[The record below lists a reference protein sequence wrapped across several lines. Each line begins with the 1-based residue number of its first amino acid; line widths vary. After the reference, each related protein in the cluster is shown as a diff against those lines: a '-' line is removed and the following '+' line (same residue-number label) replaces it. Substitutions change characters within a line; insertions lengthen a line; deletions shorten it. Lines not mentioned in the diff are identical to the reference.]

1 MIVSDHPLSG
11 IIPANKFYPP
21 RIDES
26 QSLLRTSL
34 LRSKL
39 PQDIAAKKI
48 ILIEAQAGQG
58 KTTLAYQFLRR
69 TLHDYIWYQIGPEDS
84 DPVFLLAALLAN
96 LTSKFPDFSS
106 PELRYIFEQGAIG
119 PLDLDRCASIL
130 LRDLDSYLTEDIYIA
145 FDDLHLLPAGEMTNN
160 LMEYLLDA
168 SPPKLHFILISRHP
182 VELRCKALRNGTGIS
197 YLNTS
202 DLALN
207 HLEIEDLFNNV
218 LGKTITRQEAMEI
231 ERITRG
237 WVMGI
242 ILASHPVSGRGQFW
256 KTGASPVSTSFEH
269 GHMLGYF
276 QDEIFAQI
284 PEALHTPFL
293 RLSFISEIPIDLAVQ
308 ITGIQEMETVL
319 AGMARENFFVY
330 RLDDNQRVF
339 RFHHFFQEFLQLQAG
354 TSLTR
359 AEINTIHTIEA
370 HYYLKKNMLEKA
382 LASYRSAGDYAS
394 MDTILQHQGMLLIEK
409 NRTLTILSLLQT
421 IPREILLQFSWLTL
435 YAGLLRIDFSPQTT
449 LPFFDAA
456 RSRFIKDGEE
466 TGEIIALS
474 QTIYFHFVISGLY
487 NLGGQLLRRTEELFK
502 KYSATLPVHVW
513 IMAARNLAVG
523 FCFFVSDMDKAR
535 EYASLANALAT
546 KHDMRN
552 FIASTRFTLGYIE
565 LLSGNLAQFP
575 REAENC
581 FALINDPL
589 VGMSNKLTFRVMHLC
604 YLSMTGDF
612 QNFLHQQQALQ
623 ESIDQKI
630 ITQTVAAPYL
640 YVWGCSCLI
649 SLGEIDKGMQLL
661 SRGIDIS
668 STARIDHMHSQL
680 LQWQAFIASIK
691 GDKEQARSTIEES
704 MRLRG
709 IAGGPFY
716 KAFQLILAGAIYT
729 RTGDPDLAAAALE
742 EGIAL
747 ARSVPSPYLHVCG
760 LFQRSYLALLMEDK
774 ASALE
779 DLRQGLSLM
788 KRHKYSFFWGWEP
801 VMMTRLLSES
811 VAAGIEKEF
820 SMSLARNRLRL
831 AFADNGTV
839 IPLLQITLLD
849 TFSIRQGGKIIFNIE
864 DFTISQRE
872 ILGLMLTAQG
882 QKIDQEK
889 AQLYFWPDSPP
900 DKARKKFDALL
911 GRLRKIF
918 SNHISIPV
926 QNYIVLNKGLLCLH
940 HTETDI
946 FQFLAAC
953 KSSLAHGRKNEWWQ
967 AGNACHQACALW
979 KGHLPADT
987 FTNEFASSWENV
999 LLDIFAEVSLAWGTH
1014 LATIGRVEEAI
1025 QIVDNVLHSNGLEEK
1040 AVVLLCSLYM
1050 QNNMPLKVRKILER
1064 YRSALKE
1071 IDYTDEEIEEIL
1083 SDIMVPTK
1091 KVTRLT
1097 QLNRQHRDLGS

>member
-1 MIVSDHPLSG
+1 MMVSDHPLSG

-26 QSLLRTSL
+26 QSLLRASL
-34 LRSKL
+34 LSTKL
-39 PQDIAAKKI
+39 PQDIATKKI

-58 KTTLAYQFLRR
+58 KTTLAHQFLHHA
-69 TLHDYIWYQIGPEDS
+69 LYDYIWYQIGPEDS

-96 LTSKFPDFSS
+96 LTNKFPDFSS
-106 PELRYIFEQGAIG
+106 PQLSYIFEQGAIG
-119 PLDLDRCASIL
+119 PLDLDRCATIL
-130 LRDLDSYLTEDIYIA
+130 LRDLDNYLTEDIYIT
-145 FDDLHLLPAGEMTNN
+145 FDDLHLLPAGAMTNS
-160 LMEYLLDA
+160 LLEYLLDA
-168 SPPKLHFILISRHP
+168 SPPKLHYILISRHP
-182 VELRCKALRNGTGIS
+182 VELKSKALRNGAGIS

-207 HLEIEDLFNNV
+207 SSEIENLFNNV
-218 LGKTITRQEAMEI
+218 LNKNITRQEAIEI

-242 ILASHPVSGRGQFW
+242 ILASHPVSGQGQFW
-256 KTGASPVSTSFEH
+256 KNSASPVSTSLKH
-269 GHMLGYF
+269 GHMLEYF
-276 QDEIFAQI
+276 QDEIFDQI
-284 PEALHTPFL
+284 PTALHAPFL
-293 RLSFISEIPIDLAVQ
+293 QLSFISEIPVDLAVQ
-308 ITGIQEMETVL
+308 ITGIQDMETIL

-330 RLDDNQRVF
+330 RLDDTKRVF

-354 TSLTR
+354 TTLTC

-382 LASYRSAGDYAS
+382 LACYRNAGDYRS

-409 NRTLTILSLLQT
+409 NRTLTILSLLDT
-421 IPREILLQFSWLTL
+421 IPKEILLQYSWLTL
-435 YAGLLRIDFSPQTT
+435 YAGLLRIDFTPQTT

-456 RSRFIKDGEE
+456 RSSFIKDGEE

-487 NLGGQLLRRTEELFK
+487 NLGGRLLPRLENLFK
-502 KYSATLPVHVW
+502 KNAATLPVHVQ

-535 EYASLANALAT
+535 EYAFLANTMAT
-546 KHDMRN
+546 RHDMRN

-623 ESIDQKI
+623 ESIDQKV

-649 SLGEIDKGMQLL
+649 AQGEIDKGMDLL
-661 SRGIDIS
+661 TRGIDIS

-680 LQWQAFIASIK
+680 LQWQAYAASIK
-691 GDKEQARSTIEES
+691 GDKEQARSIIEES
-704 MRLRG
+704 IRLRG
-709 IAGGPFY
+709 VAGGPFY
-716 KAFQLILAGAIYT
+716 QAFQLILAGAIYT
-729 RTGDPDLAAAALE
+729 RTGDTDLATAALRD
-742 EGIAL
+742 GIDLAL
-747 ARSVPSPYLHVCG
+747 SVPSPYLHVCG
-760 LFQRSYLALLMEDK
+760 LFHRGYLALLLEDR
-774 ASALE
+774 ASALD

-788 KRHKYSFFWGWEP
+788 KRHGYSCFWSWEP
-801 VMMTRLLSES
+801 VMMTRLFSES
-811 VAAGIEKEF
+811 IAAGIEKEF
-820 SMSLARNRLRL
+820 VMSLARKRLQL
-831 AFADNGTV
+831 SFSASGAI
-839 IPLLQITLLD
+839 IPLLRFTLLD
-849 TFSIRQGGKIIFNIE
+849 NFSISQGKEIIFNID

-872 ILGLMLTAQG
+872 ILGLMLTAKG

-918 SNHISIPV
+918 ANHITAPV
-926 QNYIVLNKGLLCLH
+926 QNYIALNKGFLCLH
-940 HTETDI
+940 HAETDI
-946 FQFLAAC
+946 FQFMAAC
-953 KSSLAHGRKNEWWQ
+953 KSALAHSRKNEWWQ
-967 AGNACHQACALW
+967 AGNSCHQALSLW
-979 KGHLPADT
+979 KGNLPADA
-987 FTNEFASSWENV
+987 FINEFSSSWENI
-999 LLDIFAEVSLAWGTH
+999 LLNTFAEVSLTWADH
-1014 LATIGRVEEAI
+1014 LAAIGRMDEAI
-1025 QIVDNVLHSNGLEEK
+1025 QIVENVLHSNGLEEK
-1040 AVVLLCSLYM
+1040 AVILLCNLYL
-1050 QNNMPLKVRKILER
+1050 QNNKPIKVRKALER
-1064 YRSALKE
+1064 YKAALEE
-1071 IDYTDEEIEEIL
+1071 IDYTREEIENIL

-1091 KVTRLT
+1091 K
-1097 QLNRQHRDLGS
+1097 